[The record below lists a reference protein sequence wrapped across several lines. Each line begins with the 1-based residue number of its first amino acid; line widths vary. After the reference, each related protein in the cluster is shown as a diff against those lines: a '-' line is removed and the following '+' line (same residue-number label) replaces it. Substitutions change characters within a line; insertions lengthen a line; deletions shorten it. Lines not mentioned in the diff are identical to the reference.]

1 MVNFAIIGCGFIG
14 DKRASA
20 IGDFGKLT
28 ACYDQ
33 NSELTKSFALK
44 HGCDA
49 APSLNSIF
57 ENSEIQAIII
67 ATRHD
72 SLVELA
78 KSAITSGK
86 HVLIEKPGGRNLAE
100 ITTLIEKLKDQE
112 RVVHIGYNHRYH
124 RAIRKALDMTAK
136 GEIGEVMFL
145 RARYGHG
152 GRLGY
157 NKEWRANK
165 DVSGGGELI
174 DQGSHLLDLSLAFL
188 GDVEL
193 EFGATPNYYWDM
205 PVEDNSFIVVKNHKG
220 SIGFLHASCTEWKN
234 TFSLE
239 VYGKTGKL
247 EISGLGGS
255 YGIEKL
261 THFKMLPKMGLPE
274 TYAWEF
280 SMQDDSWEVEM
291 KEFVGDIENRTKNS
305 LNLASSSKVLEL
317 IDQIYERSGR

>member
-1 MVNFAIIGCGFIG
+1 MINLAIIGCGLIG
-14 DKRASA
+14 EKRATA
-20 IGDFGKLT
+20 IGEFGKLT

-49 APSLNSIF
+49 SPDLNSIF
-57 ENSEIQAIII
+57 ENSEIQAVII

-72 SLVELA
+72 SLIELA
-78 KSAITSGK
+78 IAAIAKGK
-86 HVLIEKPGGRNLAE
+86 HVLIEKPGGRNLE
-100 ITTLIEKLKDQE
+100 EFTVLLEKLRGEEQ
-112 RVVHIGYNHRYH
+112 VVHIGYNHRYH
-124 RAIRKALDMTAK
+124 RAIRRALDMTAS

-174 DQGSHLLDLSLAFL
+174 DQGSHLLDLSIAFL

-193 EFGATPNYYWDM
+193 EFGATPNYYWEM
-205 PVEDNSFIVVKNHKG
+205 PVEDNSFVVVKNAKG

-261 THFKMLPKMGLPE
+261 THFKMLPKMGPPE
-274 TYAWEF
+274 IYTWEF
-280 SMQDDSWEVEM
+280 PMLDDSWGIEVN
-291 KEFVGDIENRTKNS
+291 EFIGDVENRTTHS
-305 LNLASSSKVLEL
+305 LNLDSSRKVLE
-317 IDQIYERSGR
+317 IIGQIYERSGR